1 MNALGKIVRRSSGLT
16 LMELL
21 CVIAI
26 ISIIAAI
33 YLGVIFKAFLHVKH
47 KFGN

>member
-1 MNALGKIVRRSSGLT
+1 MNAPGKIVRRSSGLT

-21 CVIAI
+21 CV
-26 ISIIAAI
+26 IAAI